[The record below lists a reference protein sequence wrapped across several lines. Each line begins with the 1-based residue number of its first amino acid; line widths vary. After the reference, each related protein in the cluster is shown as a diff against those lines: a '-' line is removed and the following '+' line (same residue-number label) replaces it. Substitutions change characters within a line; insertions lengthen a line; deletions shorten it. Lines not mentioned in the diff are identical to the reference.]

1 MERLDDKLLQGAL
14 GEKRFNPDEQRHY
27 LVTYAERVVLS
38 LPLEN
43 AQDNRVKDYLESE
56 LPNLALIYQPLTL
69 KISSLLAPNYQ
80 MLYMKLAKQY
90 ELATTIVTEKHMTS
104 PFAFVLHT
112 DHVVNLDE
120 TRLEV
125 ILTQTEDS
133 NTIDQPADKPKT
145 FWQKLFH

>member
-27 LVTYAERVVLS
+27 LGTYAERVVLS

-56 LPNLALIYQPLTL
+56 LPNLALTYRPLTL

-90 ELATTIVTEKHMTS
+90 ELAATIVTEKHMTS
-104 PFAFVLHT
+104 PFALSLIH
-112 DHVVNLDE
+112 
-120 TRLEV
+120 
-125 ILTQTEDS
+125 I
-133 NTIDQPADKPKT
+133 
-145 FWQKLFH
+145 